1 MGMQFVFNERKA
13 GQAAA
18 WLLRRHDG
26 VMPYLSLI
34 KLLYLADRRALIETG
49 YPITGDRP
57 VSMPHGPVLSR
68 VYGLVKGA
76 NSTAWHEFVT
86 PPDGWDVRAAGCE
99 EIGKL
104 SEYETDILDEVDE
117 KFGSLHRWEL
127 RNLTH
132 ALPEWQDPRGSSVE
146 IDPAVVLRAEGVSE
160 EDIKEFAAQA
170 EAIRAFEAIFR

>member
-68 VYGLVKGA
+68 VYDLVKGA

-86 PPDGWDVRAAGCE
+86 PPDGWDVRVAGCE

-160 EDIKEFAAQA
+160 EDIKEFTAQA

>member
-26 VMPYLSLI
+26 AMSYFSLI

-49 YPITGDRP
+49 YPITGDHP

-68 VYGLVKGA
+68 VYDLIKGA
-76 NSTAWHEFVT
+76 DGVAWREFVT

-104 SEYETDILDEVDE
+104 SEYETDILDEVDA
-117 KFGSLHRWEL
+117 KFGGLRWWEL

-170 EAIRAFEAIFR
+170 EAIRAFEAIFQ